1 MKKTRKFLCWSLIVL
16 LALVV
21 ITDALCAL
29 GLPRG
34 WQYAYNAFFFLL
46 ALPGLLA
53 GALRDKEAKMEVGDG
68 D

>member
-1 MKKTRKFLCWSLIVL
+1 MKRKTFRAFCWALIVL

-29 GLPRG
+29 GLSRG
-34 WQYAYNAFFFLL
+34 WQYAYNAFFFFF

-53 GALRDKEAKMEVGDG
+53 GAMGDKLQYE
-68 D
+68 